1 MGRIVVVLAIIGAV
15 SLAVGIKRSP
25 ERPPA
30 VLDVPGMVTS
40 GSVPGRGQS
49 TRTEGR
55 LSWADC
61 ASKHFSYLEVASFGA
76 GGRPEIITG
85 EFLQPVKGRAKVMYA
100 LGADD
105 TYEIVD
111 EGPEAIVHVGGPFDE
126 FTLFRTGPY
135 VDEYSGF
142 WAATRVGVVN
152 LE

>member
-1 MGRIVVVLAIIGAV
+1 MGRIVVLLAIIGAIA
-15 SLAVGIKRSP
+15 LAVGIKRSP

-40 GSVPGRGQS
+40 GSVPGRGRS

-61 ASKHFSYLEVASFGA
+61 ASKHFSYLEIASFGP

-85 EFLQPVKGRAKVMYA
+85 EFVRPVKGRAEAMYA

-105 TYEIVD
+105 TYEVTH
-111 EGPEAIVHVGGPFDE
+111 EGSKTVVHVGGPFDE

-135 VDEYSGF
+135 ADEYSGF
-142 WAATRVGVVN
+142 WAATRIGIVN

>member
-1 MGRIVVVLAIIGAV
+1 MGRIVVVLAIIGAI

-40 GSVPGRGQS
+40 GSVPGRGRS

-61 ASKHFSYLEVASFGA
+61 ASKHFSYLEIASFGA

-85 EFLQPVKGRAKVMYA
+85 EFVRPMRGRAEAMYA

-105 TYEIVD
+105 TYEITH
-111 EGPEAIVHVGGPFDE
+111 EGSETVVHVGGPFDE
-126 FTLFRTGPY
+126 FTLYRTEPY
-135 VDEYSGF
+135 ADEYSGF
-142 WAATRVGVVN
+142 WAATRIGIVN

>member
-1 MGRIVVVLAIIGAV
+1 MGRIVVLLAIIGAV
-15 SLAVGIKRSP
+15 WLAVGITRSP
-25 ERPPA
+25 EGPPA

-40 GSVPGRGQS
+40 GSVQGRGVS

-61 ASKHFSYLEVASFGA
+61 ASEHFAYLEVASFGA
-76 GGRPEIITG
+76 GGRPEVVTG
-85 EFLQPVKGRAKVMYA
+85 EFVRPVEGRAEAMYA

-105 TYEIVD
+105 TYKVTH
-111 EGPEAIVHVGGPFDE
+111 EGSETVVHVGGPFKE
-126 FTLFRTGPY
+126 FTLYRTGPY

-142 WAATRVGVVN
+142 WAATHIGIVN

>member
-1 MGRIVVVLAIIGAV
+1 MGRIVVLLAIIGAIA
-15 SLAVGIKRSP
+15 LAVGIKRSP

-40 GSVPGRGQS
+40 GSVPGRGRS

-61 ASKHFSYLEVASFGA
+61 ANKHFSYLEIASLGA

-85 EFLQPVKGRAKVMYA
+85 ELVRPVKGRAEAMYA

-105 TYEIVD
+105 TYEVTH
-111 EGPEAIVHVGGPFDE
+111 EGSETVVHVGGPFDE
-126 FTLFRTGPY
+126 FTLYRTGPY

-142 WAATRVGVVN
+142 RAATRIGIVN